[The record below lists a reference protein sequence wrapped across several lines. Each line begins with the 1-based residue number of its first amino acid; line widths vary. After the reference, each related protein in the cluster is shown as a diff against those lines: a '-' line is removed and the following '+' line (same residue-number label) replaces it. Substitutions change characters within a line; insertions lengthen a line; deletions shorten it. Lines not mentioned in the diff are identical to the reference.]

1 MKGESGMKLKDR
13 VCIVTGAS
21 SGIGLEVALA
31 FAREGAKVVVGA
43 RRLEKL
49 EELVEKSKAFDGQIY
64 AVALDVSKQEDIDN
78 IVDKTVEK
86 YGRVDVLVNN
96 AGILD
101 AYKSPVAITDEIW
114 DKMFEVNVDSVMR
127 ASRKV
132 LPLMREQKS
141 GVILNTA
148 SVGGLYGMRGG
159 LAYVATKHAVVG
171 MTKHIGYAYAKE
183 GIRCVAIAPGTVE
196 TEIGNNVKDPDMETL
211 GKLMKGYE
219 SFPLATSPEE
229 LANVYVF
236 LASDDANFINGTT
249 VTVDGGWTAY

>member
-1 MKGESGMKLKDR
+1 MKLENK

-43 RRLEKL
+43 RRVERLEKL
-49 EELVEKSKAFDGQIY
+49 VEDNKDLPGEIF
-64 AVALDVSKQEDIDN
+64 AVALDVSKQVDIDN

-101 AYKSPVAITDEIW
+101 AYKSPVSVTDEIW
-114 DKMFEVNVDSVMR
+114 KQMFEVNVDSVMR
-127 ASRKV
+127 ATRKV

-148 SVGGLYGMRGG
+148 SVGGIGGMRGG

-171 MTKHIGYAYAKE
+171 MTKHIGYAYAQE
-183 GIRCVAIAPGTVE
+183 GIRCVAIAPGSVE
-196 TEIGNNVKDPDMETL
+196 TDIGKTVKDPDMDTL
-211 GKLMKGYE
+211 GKLMKGFE
-219 SFPLATSPEE
+219 SFPLATTPEE
-229 LANVYVF
+229 LAKVYVF

-249 VTVDGGWTAY
+249 ITVDGGWTAF